1 MAPKQSNTIRKGI
14 SFTAEQQKLMDKLV
28 KQTGL
33 GTEAAVI
40 RFALAELAKA
50 RGI

>member
-1 MAPKQSNTIRKGI
+1 MTKQSSKTIRKGI
-14 SFTAEQQKLMDKLV
+14 SFTAEQQKLLDKLV
-28 KQTGL
+28 KETGL
-33 GTEAAVI
+33 GTEAAVV